1 MATIVVEDGTVV
13 SGANSYITAAELD
26 TYASD
31 RGKTISGT
39 QADLLIQAMDYLE
52 AQPFKGIKY
61 SRDQAVQWPRVD
73 VVVDNYYIDSDEIP
87 QLLKDAQAEIAI
99 AIDEG
104 YSPFA
109 RIDRTTKRE
118 QVDVIEVEYA
128 DGGNANPIVQ
138 TINLKLAKLL
148 KGGGSAYSVIRI

>member
-13 SGANSYITAAELD
+13 GDANSYITAAQLD
-26 TYASD
+26 AYASD

-52 AQPFKGIKY
+52 AQNFKGIKY
-61 SRDQAVQWPRVD
+61 SRDQALQWPRVE
-73 VVVDNYYIDSDEIP
+73 VAVDNYYLDSDTIP

-109 RIDRTTKRE
+109 RVDRATKKE
-118 QVDVIEVEYA
+118 KVDVIEVEYM
-128 DGGNANPIVQ
+128 DGGNVNPIVQ

-148 KGGGSAYSVIRI
+148 KSGGSGFMVSRA